1 MSFQKKTDI
10 FFAALWI
17 LFLLAWTVLFVSSET
32 CGWPVFRSDARLE
45 KRTLAARPDYK
56 SLPAKKWGH
65 ATEKWYDDNFVWRSD
80 IITFYRDLHF
90 KCFKSPVKGSV
101 PGVGNWVFGRM
112 RNDGGPGDVWPEVED
127 YMGAIKMDDTM
138 IADWK
143 TLFEGR
149 VAWCEAHGC
158 RYLQVLA
165 PMKAHVHPEKMLPM
179 ITLHKKE
186 SYRDNLRRA
195 MASSFA
201 CTNVMFLIDALSA
214 EVAAGHEVY
223 YEEDHHENAY
233 GCYCIYR
240 EMNRR
245 MRELWYPELPDFP
258 YYEKPVPQD
267 VLDGKAAGCWVN
279 DDRRLVVSNPGTQL
293 VAWPPL
299 RIVAKDP
306 HYPQA
311 RLFVR
316 QPGEKRFAIIAH
328 DSFLR
333 YPFSTW
339 YDRADPSKFALPVG
353 AGFDRLAMMIF
364 TRLTTERM
372 EGYVATE
379 VPDVMIEQFSEG
391 RLQFGPVGLD
401 ETMRRAAAWGRGTPT
416 DAQSVQGGKAM
427 AMAVFGNVTA
437 GKDVPATAELRDAA
451 GAVLASVPLAA
462 GVRRAV
468 FFGEVEINGEVTA
481 VVAGGTG
488 KLDRLEFRK

>member
-1 MSFQKKTDI
+1 MNLSKKI
-10 FFAALWI
+10 NVCFAVLWM
-17 LFLLAWTVLFVSSET
+17 LFLLSWVGLFVSSKVF
-32 CGWPVFRSDARLE
+32 GWPAFHNDALLE
-45 KRTLAARPDYK
+45 KRTLTARPDYRA
-56 SLPAKKWGH
+56 LPAKKWGG
-65 ATEKWYDDNFVWRSD
+65 ATEKWYNDNFAWRSD

-90 KCFKSPVKGSV
+90 KYFKSPVKGSV
-101 PGVGNWVFGRM
+101 PGVGNWVFGR
-112 RNDGGPGDVWPEVED
+112 GGVWPEVED
-127 YMGAIKMDDTM
+127 YMGAIKMDDAM
-138 IADWK
+138 IADWE

-158 RYLQVLA
+158 RYLQVITS
-165 PMKAHVHPEKMLPM
+165 MKAHVHPEKMLPM

-186 SYRDNLRRA
+186 SYRDDLRRE

-201 CTNVMFLIDALSA
+201 CTNVLFLIDALSA

-258 YYEKPVPQD
+258 YYEDPVPQD
-267 VLDGKAAGCWVN
+267 VRDGKAAGCWVN
-279 DDRRLVVSNPGTQL
+279 DERRLVVSNPGTEL
-293 VAWPPL
+293 VAWPAL
-299 RIVAKDP
+299 HIVARDP
-306 HYPQA
+306 HYPQC

-316 QPGEKRFAIIAH
+316 QPGEERFAIIAH

-372 EGYVATE
+372 EGYVSKE
-379 VPDVMIEQFSEG
+379 VPDVLIEQFSEG

-401 ETMRRAAAWGRGTPT
+401 ETMRRASAWGRGTPV
-416 DAQSVQGGKAM
+416 DAQSVQGGKPM
-427 AMAVFGNVTA
+427 VMAVFENVTV
-437 GKDVPATAELRDAA
+437 GKGATATAELRDAA
-451 GAVLASVPLAA
+451 GAVLATVPLSA

-481 VVAGGTG
+481 VAAGCTG
-488 KLDRLEFRK
+488 ELVHIEFRSGLHK